1 MGKNVFSI
9 SQVSDQLSKRRII
22 PERLVKARKAIRL
35 TQTDLANEIGV
46 TRQSI
51 SAYEQGAKSPDGN
64 ILVLIAR
71 ALKQPLSFFTGDM
84 PLPLGPF
91 SVRTFRAFG
100 ASTRRRNDQCE
111 VFSEWLSLLTSYYSQ
126 FISFP
131 VSSFPQVSPDEP
143 DGRYSCAYIESIADE
158 LRNLWGLGRGPI
170 GDLIKLVEA
179 KGIVVSH
186 LPIEDDRVNAFSF
199 WSGAQP
205 FIFMASDSTTAVR
218 TRFDIAHELG
228 HLVLHQG
235 VSEEELED
243 KKTLKKIESEANRFA
258 GAFLLP
264 SETFMNE
271 VYTTRLD
278 SFVALKSRWKVAI
291 SAQVFRCGDL
301 GIFSEDQILNLRKQ
315 ISARKWRTHEPLDDE
330 IEVEKPSMLR
340 KASKLLIENG
350 LVNEEQ
356 ILSEMKINPS
366 VIERLSNLP
375 AGELS
380 KEGPS
385 KPVLDLKLK

>member
-1 MGKNVFSI
+1 MSKNVFSI
-9 SQVSDQLSKRRII
+9 RRSSDHPSKRRLI

-35 TQTDLANEIGV
+35 TQTDLASEIGV

-51 SAYEQGAKSPDGN
+51 SAYEQGAKSPDGD
-64 ILVLIAR
+64 ILILIAR

-84 PLPLGPF
+84 PSPLGPF
-91 SVRTFRAFG
+91 SVKTFRAFG

-111 VFSEWLSLLTSYYSQ
+111 VFSEWLSSLTSYYSRY
-126 FISFP
+126 IDFP
-131 VSSFPQVSPDEP
+131 VFSFPQVSPDEP
-143 DGRYSCAYIESIADE
+143 DGRYSNAYIESIADD
-158 LRNLWGLGRGPI
+158 LRSLWGLGRGPI
-170 GDLIKLVEA
+170 GNLIKLVEA
-179 KGIVVSH
+179 KGVVVSH

-243 KKTLKKIESEANRFA
+243 KVTLKKIESEANRFA

-264 SETFMNE
+264 SDTYVNE

-278 SFVALKSRWKVAI
+278 SFIPLKSRWKVAI

-315 ISARKWRTHEPLDDE
+315 ISARKWRSHEPLDND
-330 IEVEKPSMLR
+330 IEVERPTMFR
-340 KASKLLIENG
+340 KASKMLLDNG
-350 LVNEEQ
+350 LVNEEE
-356 ILSEMKINPS
+356 ILSEININPN
-366 VIERLSNLP
+366 VVEKLSNLP
-375 AGELS
+375 PGELS
-380 KEGPS
+380 KAGPL
-385 KPVLDLKLK
+385 KPDLELKLK